1 MDTAPQ
7 GKIGRY
13 VIQGELG
20 RGAMGV
26 VYRAQDP
33 AIGRTVAVKT
43 IRIGQFN
50 DEREI
55 KHVQDRMMR
64 EAQAAGILSHSNIVT
79 IYDIQ
84 HENDTAFIFMEFVDG
99 DTLEKLLLSDTPIDK
114 QFMLRLMKQS
124 AEALDYAHER
134 GIVHRD
140 VKPANIMVRRD
151 GMAKIADFGIAR
163 MQSHSLTQ
171 TGQILGT
178 PNYMSPE
185 QISGKPVDGR
195 ADQYSLAVMLYEVLT
210 GEKPFVADSL
220 PTLLFR
226 VVSEMPQP
234 VARLNPTLNPE
245 IDEVLQRALAK
256 SPDDRFP
263 TCSEFIRS
271 LERACQSAPGWKTLV
286 RGGGLSQATLLAP
299 APVPQ
304 AAPKPVVLPAPAP
317 VVTPA
322 VAPKPVAPVPA
333 PTPAA
338 APVAPAAYTPPPSAP
353 APAKV
358 AAPVP
363 VTSAVHSAPPASKPK
378 FNTMAILAVAVVAAL
393 LGAVGIGLKLKRDKE
408 QAQQAGSTQTVDE
421 SFVPDEQKKKG
432 NNTTVAVAPKANSK
446 GTEGLKA
453 PGGSGSTPPVTPP
466 STVAGGGGAVSIR
479 TAPEGANVVLD
490 DGKLP
495 PCTTPCLLELPKGR
509 HTATMMLDT
518 YKSEF
523 RIFYVPQDTAI
534 SINLEKRKGSL
545 EINSTPAGATITI
558 DGAEHPQKTPAMI
571 PLVVGKHTVSIALPG
586 KPTYTQSFEMRSEA
600 IVSLNPNWGN

>member
-64 EAQAAGILSHSNIVT
+64 EAQAAGILSHPNIVT

-84 HENDTAFIFMEFVDG
+84 HENDTAFIFMEYVDG
-99 DTLEKLLLSDTPIDK
+99 DTLEKLLLSDTPID
-114 QFMLRLMKQS
+114 QHFILRLLRQA

-151 GMAKIADFGIAR
+151 GTAKIADFGIAR

-185 QISGKPVDGR
+185 QISGKTVDGR

-226 VVSEMPQP
+226 VVSEAPQP
-234 VARLNPTLNPE
+234 VPRLNPTLSPA
-245 IDEVLQRALAK
+245 IDQALQRALAK
-256 SPDDRFP
+256 NPEERFA
-263 TCSEFIRS
+263 TCSEFIRA
-271 LERACQSAPGWKTLV
+271 LDHACQSAPGWKTLV
-286 RGGGLSQATLLAP
+286 RGGGLSQPTLGAKL
-299 APVPQ
+299 PQ
-304 AAPKPVVLPAPAP
+304 PTPKAVVLPAPPAATPIPPAP
-317 VVTPA
+317 ARVPASASASAERPKSPRKAKAKFNTLAIAAVAIAAALIGAVAIGAKLKQDKQKAAQGAVTPKLEPA
-322 VAPKPVAPVPA
+322 VTAVNPKKAD
-333 PTPAA
+333 TPKVSAA
-338 APVAPAAYTPPPSAP
+338 AKTTPKNIEPPQPREYSAP
-353 APAKV
+353 ANG
-358 AAPVP
+358 
-363 VTSAVHSAPPASKPK
+363 APPTA
-378 FNTMAILAVAVVAAL
+378 T
-393 LGAVGIGLKLKRDKE
+393 
-408 QAQQAGSTQTVDE
+408 
-421 SFVPDEQKKKG
+421 
-432 NNTTVAVAPKANSK
+432 
-446 GTEGLKA
+446 
-453 PGGSGSTPPVTPP
+453 
-466 STVAGGGGAVSIR
+466 GGGAMAVAIR
-479 TAPEGANVVLD
+479 STPEGARVVMD

-509 HTATMMLDT
+509 HTATLMLDT
-518 YKSEF
+518 YKSEL

-534 SINLEKRKGSL
+534 SVNLEKRKGVL
-545 EINSTPAGATITI
+545 EVNSTPPGATITI
-558 DGAEHPQKTPAMI
+558 DGAEQPQKTPAMI
-571 PLVVGKHTVSIALPG
+571 PLVVGKHSVSIALPG
-586 KPTYTQSFEMRSEA
+586 KPSYTQTFEMRSEA
-600 IVSLNPNWGN
+600 TISLNPNWSN

>member
-1 MDTAPQ
+1 MDKALQ

-50 DEREI
+50 DEKEI

-64 EAQAAGILSHSNIVT
+64 EAQAAGILSHANIVT

-99 DTLEKLLLSDTPIDK
+99 ETLEKLLLSDTPIDR
-114 QFMLRLMKQS
+114 QFILRLLKQA

-185 QISGKPVDGR
+185 QISGKTVDGR

-226 VVSEMPQP
+226 VVSEVPQP
-234 VARLNPTLNPE
+234 VPRLNPTLSPA

-256 SPDDRFP
+256 NPEERFP
-263 TCSEFIRS
+263 TCSEFIGA
-271 LERACQSAPGWKTLV
+271 LERACERAPGWTTLA
-286 RGGGLSQATLLAP
+286 RGGGLSGATMAGS
-299 APVPQ
+299 VHQ
-304 AAPKPVVLPAPAP
+304 SAPKPVVLPRAE
-317 VVTPA
+317 
-322 VAPKPVAPVPA
+322 PVPVK
-333 PTPAA
+333 PA
-338 APVAPAAYTPPPSAP
+338 APVAVVPP
-353 APAKV
+353 APAHAPFV
-358 AAPVP
+358 AAAKA
-363 VTSAVHSAPPASKPK
+363 TRGSKPK
-378 FNTMAILAVAVVAAL
+378 FNTMAILVVAVCAALVGAVAIGAKLRHDKRQTATREPVAA
-393 LGAVGIGLKLKRDKE
+393 VVE
-408 QAQQAGSTQTVDE
+408 PVTPSE
-421 SFVPDEQKKKG
+421 PKKADPPKI
-432 NNTTVAVAPKANSK
+432 VAVAKPNLQITDPPKTKES
-446 GTEGLKA
+446 L
-453 PGGSGSTPPVTPP
+453 PPVTATP
-466 STVAGGGGAVSIR
+466 VATGGAMAVAIR
-479 TAPEGANVVLD
+479 STPEGARVVID
-490 DGKLP
+490 EGKLP

-518 YKSEF
+518 YKSEL
-523 RIFYVPQDTAI
+523 RIFYVPQDAAI
-534 SINLEKRKGSL
+534 SVILEKRKGIL
-545 EINSTPAGATITI
+545 EVNSTPPGATITI
-558 DGAEHPQKTPAMI
+558 DGAEQPQKTPAII
-571 PLVVGKHTVSIALPG
+571 PLVVGKHSVSIALPG

-600 IVSLNPNWGN
+600 TISLHPNWAN